1 MDVSTIMHYLSTNK
15 SEKTNHEI
23 FVNYVLLGGLL
34 VIQWTLPCSGVSGL
48 LRVGRFKLSGNVPI
62 KVLLMTKRAIVFVL
76 HDSFEKK
83 GGFII
88 IL

>member
-34 VIQWTLPCSGVSGL
+34 VIQWTLPYSGVSGL

-62 KVLLMTKRAIVFVL
+62 KVLLMTKRAVL
-76 HDSFEKK
+76 LSLFITIASKK
-83 GGFII
+83 RGD
-88 IL
+88 L